1 MGEPHPLEM
10 QNNAEMPPASPILYF
25 GVRASSAPASPGNNP
40 GYGRPANGMTD
51 ELNQLWADELGNIMV
66 AQ

>member
-10 QNNAEMPPASPILYF
+10 QNNAEMPPASPILYL
-25 GVRASSAPASPGNNP
+25 RTSSSIAPASPGNNP
-40 GYGRPANGMTD
+40 GYGLPANSMAD